1 MIDTIPILRYPK
13 TPGDAL
19 EASVRAVMRLDDA
32 GYPELIERL
41 MYATQT
47 VSMALPAD
55 IIEYR
60 QFAPVKIDLEAY
72 LGTLAKN
79 ENVYELL
86 VATNLEDSFFTSTST
101 EERIAT
107 LGLALYKY
115 VSKRS

>member
-13 TPGDAL
+13 TPGDSL
-19 EASVRAVMRLDDA
+19 EASVRAAMRLDDA

-60 QFAPVKIDLEAY
+60 QFAPVKIDLEQY
-72 LGTLAKN
+72 LASLERN
-79 ENVYELL
+79 EAIYNLL
-86 VATNLEDSFFTSTST
+86 LSVNMEDSFFTSTSV

-115 VSKRS
+115 VSK